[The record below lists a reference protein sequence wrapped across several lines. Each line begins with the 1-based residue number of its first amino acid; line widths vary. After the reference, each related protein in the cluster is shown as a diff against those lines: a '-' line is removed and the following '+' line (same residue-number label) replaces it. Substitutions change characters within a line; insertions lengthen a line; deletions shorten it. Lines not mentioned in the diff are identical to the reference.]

1 MNNKDKECTGSYDK
15 SNDYMIDCKQV
26 KCHGNYS
33 VKCKDIYCPNN
44 AKSCIHFFNLNRPS
58 ISKFRIP
65 HRSNSHAVLAKL
77 MKTCQSKEYKS
88 NKKDVCLNGYKFN
101 LVMKSIDYSRSQPK
115 LIIKKIACL
124 FKGKHN
130 FHCGSQYCTINT
142 QVCDQLLMKLKSSN
156 RKEQLFSN
164 KCLNDN
170 QSILI

>member
-1 MNNKDKECTGSYDK
+1 MKILILTLIIGISVSLKPTEICKNSQQVCKGTYDS
-15 SNDYMIDCKQV
+15 SNTYSNDCKQV
-26 KCHGNYS
+26 KCHGHHPF
-33 VKCKDIYCPNN
+33 KCNNFYCTNH
-44 AKSCIHFFNLNRPS
+44 AKSCIDFYNLNRQS

-115 LIIKKIACL
+115 LIIKKIVCL

-130 FHCGSQYCTINT
+130 FPLRIPVLYNQY
-142 QVCDQLLMKLKSSN
+142 
-156 RKEQLFSN
+156 
-164 KCLNDN
+164 
-170 QSILI
+170 

>member
-1 MNNKDKECTGSYDK
+1 
-15 SNDYMIDCKQV
+15 MIDCKQV

-33 VKCKDIYCPNN
+33 VKCKDIYCTNN
-44 AKSCIHFFNLNRPS
+44 AKSCIHFYNLNRPS

-77 MKTCQSKEYKS
+77 IKTCQSKEYKS
-88 NKKDVCLNGYKFN
+88 NKKDVSLNGYKCN

-142 QVCDQLLMKLKSSN
+142 QVCDQLLIELKSSN